1 MADNQLTVKRKPK
14 NPIKFKVQLNEEQK
28 IAKQIVLDNTL
39 TMLAG
44 SAGSGKTFLACQI
57 ALDGLFSRRYE
68 KVIITRPTVS
78 KEDIGFLPG
87 NLREKMDP
95 WLQPIYENM
104 YSLYD
109 KDKVAKCLA
118 EDQIKI
124 VPLSFMRGNTFLN
137 SVVIVDE
144 AQNVTHNQMEMIVTR
159 IGLNSKMIVC
169 GDKKQVD
176 LKRKSDSGFN
186 FLYKAADHVNGLA
199 AVTLTTNHRSP
210 IVEELIDFYTNS
222 HKQGL
227 IKL

>member
-68 KVIITRPTVS
+68 KIIITRPTVS

-137 SVVIVDE
+137 SMVIVDE

-186 FLYKAADHVNGLA
+186 FLYKAADHINGLA
-199 AVTLTTNHRSP
+199 SVTLTTNHRSP
-210 IVEELIDFYTNS
+210 IVEELIDFYTDS

>member
-1 MADNQLTVKRKPK
+1 MTDNQLTVKRKPK

-68 KVIITRPTVS
+68 KIIITRPTVS

-137 SVVIVDE
+137 SMVIVDE

-186 FLYKAADHVNGLA
+186 FLYKAADSINGLA
-199 AVTLTTNHRSP
+199 SVTLTTNHRSP

>member
-1 MADNQLTVKRKPK
+1 MTDNQLTVKRKPK
-14 NPIKFKVQLNEEQK
+14 NPIKFKIQLNEEQK
-28 IAKQIVLDNTL
+28 IAKQVVLDNTL

-68 KVIITRPTVS
+68 KIIITRPTVS

-137 SVVIVDE
+137 SMVIVDE

-186 FLYKAADHVNGLA
+186 FLYKAADSINGLA
-199 AVTLTTNHRSP
+199 SVTLTTNHRSP

-222 HKQGL
+222 NKQGL

>member
-1 MADNQLTVKRKPK
+1 MTDNQLTVKRKPK

-68 KVIITRPTVS
+68 KI
-78 KEDIGFLPG
+78 
-87 NLREKMDP
+87 
-95 WLQPIYENM
+95 
-104 YSLYD
+104 
-109 KDKVAKCLA
+109 KVAKCLA

-137 SVVIVDE
+137 SMVIVDE

-186 FLYKAADHVNGLA
+186 FLYKAADSINGLA
-199 AVTLTTNHRSP
+199 SVTLTTNHRSP

>member
-1 MADNQLTVKRKPK
+1 MTDNQLTVKRKPK

-28 IAKQIVLDNTL
+28 IAKQIVLNNTL

-68 KVIITRPTVS
+68 KIIITRPTVS

-137 SVVIVDE
+137 SMVIVDE

-186 FLYKAADHVNGLA
+186 FLYKAANHINGLA
-199 AVTLTTNHRSP
+199 SVTLTTNHRSP
-210 IVEELIDFYTNS
+210 IVEELIDFYTDS

>member
-1 MADNQLTVKRKPK
+1 MTDNQLTVKRKPK
-14 NPIKFKVQLNEEQK
+14 NPIKFKIQLNEEQK
-28 IAKQIVLDNTL
+28 IAKQVVLDNTL

-68 KVIITRPTVS
+68 KIIITRPTVS

-137 SVVIVDE
+137 SMVIVDE

-186 FLYKAADHVNGLA
+186 FLYKAADSINGLA
-199 AVTLTTNHRSP
+199 SVTLTTNHRSP

>member
-1 MADNQLTVKRKPK
+1 MTDNQLTVKRKPK
-14 NPIKFKVQLNEEQK
+14 NPIKFKIQLNEEQK

-68 KVIITRPTVS
+68 KIIITRPTVS

-118 EDQIKI
+118 DDQIKI

-137 SVVIVDE
+137 SMVIVDE

-186 FLYKAADHVNGLA
+186 FLYKAADHINGLA
-199 AVTLTTNHRSP
+199 SVTLTTNHRSP
-210 IVEELIDFYTNS
+210 IVEELIDFYTDS

>member
-1 MADNQLTVKRKPK
+1 
-14 NPIKFKVQLNEEQK
+14 
-28 IAKQIVLDNTL
+28 
-39 TMLAG
+39 
-44 SAGSGKTFLACQI
+44 
-57 ALDGLFSRRYE
+57 
-68 KVIITRPTVS
+68 
-78 KEDIGFLPG
+78 
-87 NLREKMDP
+87 MDP

-137 SVVIVDE
+137 SMVIVDE

-176 LKRKSDSGFN
+176 LKRKF
-186 FLYKAADHVNGLA
+186 
-199 AVTLTTNHRSP
+199 
-210 IVEELIDFYTNS
+210 
-222 HKQGL
+222 
-227 IKL
+227 IKK

>member
-1 MADNQLTVKRKPK
+1 MTDNQLTVKRKPK
-14 NPIKFKVQLNEEQK
+14 NPIKFKIQLNEEQK

-68 KVIITRPTVS
+68 KIIITRPTVS

-118 EDQIKI
+118 DDQIKI

-137 SVVIVDE
+137 SMVIVDE

-176 LKRKSDSGFN
+176 LKRKTDSGFN
-186 FLYKAADHVNGLA
+186 FLYKASDNINGLA
-199 AVTLTTNHRSP
+199 SVTLTTNHRSP

>member
-1 MADNQLTVKRKPK
+1 MTDNQLTVKRKPK

-68 KVIITRPTVS
+68 KIIITRPTVS

-137 SVVIVDE
+137 SIVIVDE

-176 LKRKSDSGFN
+176 LKRKTDSGFN
-186 FLYKAADHVNGLA
+186 FLYKAADHINGLA
-199 AVTLTTNHRSP
+199 SVTLTTNHRSP

>member
-28 IAKQIVLDNTL
+28 IAKQIVLNNTL

-68 KVIITRPTVS
+68 KIIITRPTVS

-137 SVVIVDE
+137 SMVIVDE

-186 FLYKAADHVNGLA
+186 FLYKAADHINGLA
-199 AVTLTTNHRSP
+199 SVTLTTNHRSP

>member
-68 KVIITRPTVS
+68 KIIITRPTVS

-137 SVVIVDE
+137 SMVIVDE

-186 FLYKAADHVNGLA
+186 FLYKAADSINGLA
-199 AVTLTTNHRSP
+199 SVTLTTNHRSP

>member
-14 NPIKFKVQLNEEQK
+14 NPIKFKIQLNEEQK

-118 EDQIKI
+118 DDQIKI

-137 SVVIVDE
+137 SMVIVDE

-176 LKRKSDSGFN
+176 LKRKTDSGFN
-186 FLYKAADHVNGLA
+186 FLYKAADHIKSLA
-199 AVTLTTNHRSP
+199 SVTLTTNHRSP
-210 IVEELIDFYTNS
+210 IVEELIDFYTSS

>member
-1 MADNQLTVKRKPK
+1 MTDNQLTVKRKPK

-68 KVIITRPTVS
+68 KIIITRPTVS

-137 SVVIVDE
+137 SMVIVDE

-186 FLYKAADHVNGLA
+186 FLYKAADHINGLA
-199 AVTLTTNHRSP
+199 SVTLTTNHRSP
-210 IVEELIDFYTNS
+210 IVEELIDFYTDS

>member
-1 MADNQLTVKRKPK
+1 
-14 NPIKFKVQLNEEQK
+14 
-28 IAKQIVLDNTL
+28 
-39 TMLAG
+39 MLAG

-68 KVIITRPTVS
+68 KIIITRPTVS

-137 SVVIVDE
+137 SMVIVDE

-186 FLYKAADHVNGLA
+186 FLYKAADSINGLA
-199 AVTLTTNHRSP
+199 SVTLTTNHRSP

>member
-109 KDKVAKCLA
+109 KDKVTKCLA

>member
-68 KVIITRPTVS
+68 KIIITRPTVS

-109 KDKVAKCLA
+109 KDKITKYLA
-118 EDQIKI
+118 DDQIKI

-137 SVVIVDE
+137 SMVIVDE

-176 LKRKSDSGFN
+176 LKRRTDSGFN
-186 FLYKAADHVNGLA
+186 FLYKAADHINGLA
-199 AVTLTTNHRSP
+199 SVTLTTNHRSP